1 MAAAVYDSKNMAI
14 LLAIIDAVQ
23 PHDAVSQYQQMDFFI
38 QVFAK
43 YLQNT
48 SSFVDRKSVV

>member
-14 LLAIIDAVQ
+14 LLAIIDTVQ

-43 YLQNT
+43 YL
-48 SSFVDRKSVV
+48 